1 MDSFG
6 SKSKIGKRFSIN
18 NKMASEEKMENIKH
32 ELDEL
37 TKSIGT
43 TKKAKEDDKAF
54 VFSLSHFE
62 EKNRSSRGS
71 NSINETLDTPPETEK
86 VDQTSK

>member
-18 NKMASEEKMENIKH
+18 NKMVSEEKMENIKQ

-37 TKSIGT
+37 SKSTGSN
-43 TKKAKEDDKAF
+43 KKNKEEDKAF

-71 NSINETLDTPPETEK
+71 NSTNELSDTTP
-86 VDQTSK
+86 V